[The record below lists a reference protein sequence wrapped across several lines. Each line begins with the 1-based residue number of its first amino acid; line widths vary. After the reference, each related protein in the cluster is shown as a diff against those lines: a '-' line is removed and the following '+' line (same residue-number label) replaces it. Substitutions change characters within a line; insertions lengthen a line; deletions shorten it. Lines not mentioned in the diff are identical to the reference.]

1 MPHVTGRDVREG
13 LRDDVDVGRHHP
25 ERGTGVTDGVAH
37 PVGLHHRH
45 ARHPLPAEALHDA
58 FVDLGAARRLDV
70 DVDVGQLGPQRR
82 AEALHEQAVADRVDG
97 ADAEE
102 VVDQAAGPRAA
113 GGDPH
118 PRPDDDVDDRG
129 DGEEVRRVVEGG
141 DDP

>member
-1 MPHVTGRDVREG
+1 MQRDVPRQPVEALDEVEQPVELRFGEPARPQLGQLLDRMPHVTGRDVREG

-70 DVDVGQLGPQRR
+70 DVDVGQ
-82 AEALHEQAVADRVDG
+82 
-97 ADAEE
+97 
-102 VVDQAAGPRAA
+102 
-113 GGDPH
+113 
-118 PRPDDDVDDRG
+118 
-129 DGEEVRRVVEGG
+129 
-141 DDP
+141 